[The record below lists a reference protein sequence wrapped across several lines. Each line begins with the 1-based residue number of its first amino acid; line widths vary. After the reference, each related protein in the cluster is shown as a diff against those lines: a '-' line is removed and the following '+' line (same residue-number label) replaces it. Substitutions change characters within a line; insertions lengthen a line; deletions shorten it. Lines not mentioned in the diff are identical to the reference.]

1 MNPRAAFSIEG
12 TDSSHFFDMPV
23 MTGHPQQTPLSGRQ
37 QPLPLYAQIKEALRE
52 EISDGRL
59 RQHERIPSE
68 SELGKRYGVSRIT
81 VRRALSD
88 LENEQLIFKVAGKGA
103 FVAKPRPFQKTE
115 RLQGFGEAMQRL
127 GITVV
132 NRVVGVDA
140 VAAPEKVAARLQV
153 PEGSPLTEI
162 RRVRCADGRPI
173 SLDVTYVRRVLGERL
188 AREDLATRDIF
199 LIIEND
205 YATPL
210 DHADLVVEADI
221 AGEALA
227 RRLDVAVGAPVLRV
241 ERLTWTRDGQA
252 IDFEYI
258 YYRGDSFRFELRAER

>member
-1 MNPRAAFSIEG
+1 MNVHQTWNPTPR
-12 TDSSHFFDMPV
+12 
-23 MTGHPQQTPLSGRQ
+23 RQ
-37 QPLPLYAQIKEALRE
+37 QPLPLYAQIKDALRE
-52 EISDGRL
+52 EIYSGSL

-68 SELGKRYGVSRIT
+68 SELGKRYNVSRIT

-115 RLQGFGEAMQRL
+115 RLQGFGEAMRLL
-127 GITVV
+127 GISVV
-132 NRVVGVDA
+132 NRVLSIGSVIA
-140 VAAPEKVAARLQV
+140 SAKVAERLQV
-153 PEGSPLTEI
+153 PEGSPLIEI
-162 RRVRCADGRPI
+162 RRVRYADGKPI

-210 DHADLVVEADI
+210 DHADLVVEANV
-221 AGEALA
+221 ANETLA
-227 RRLDVAVGAPVLRV
+227 RQLEIAVGAPILRV
-241 ERLTWTRDGQA
+241 ERLAWTKDGQA

-258 YYRGDSFRFELRAER
+258 HYRGDSFRFELHAERG

>member
-1 MNPRAAFSIEG
+1 
-12 TDSSHFFDMPV
+12 
-23 MTGHPQQTPLSGRQ
+23 MTGYPQGTLMFRRQ
-37 QPLPLYAQIKEALRE
+37 QPLPLYVQIKDALRE
-52 EISDGRL
+52 EICRGDL

-115 RLQGFGEAMQRL
+115 RLQGFGEAMQSL
-127 GITVV
+127 GIVV
-132 NRVVGVDA
+132 LNRVVSVVSMTAEDR
-140 VAAPEKVAARLQV
+140 VAERLQV

-162 RRVRCADGRPI
+162 RRVRYADGNPI
-173 SLDVTYVRRVLGERL
+173 SFDVTYVRRVLGERL

-221 AGEALA
+221 ANEALA
-227 RRLDVAVGAPVLRV
+227 RQLEVAVGAPILRV
-241 ERLTWTRDGQA
+241 ERLAWTKDGQA

-258 YYRGDSFRFELRAER
+258 YYRGDSFRFKLHAERV